1 MPVAKEIAGCHR
13 CHTSIDVDICPLRPG
28 AGGSNKSLL
37 GCALD
42 VGFSL
47 HQFLFA
53 RMGALV
59 PGLVAVLSTCV
70 LAAVEIALV
79 RSLARMGASVY
90 G

>member
-1 MPVAKEIAGCHR
+1 MTLRTRTQGNRTCTVSRLHGC
-13 CHTSIDVDICPLRPG
+13 
-28 AGGSNKSLL
+28 GSNKSLL